1 MRNPRTFIPTINDR
15 LEIRMVPSGVSGAA
29 GDVAGHYL
37 GGGGGGGGGTGAAP
51 LPGSTSG
58 SGSTTT
64 SNGG

>member
-1 MRNPRTFIPTINDR
+1 MRKPRTFIPTINDR

-29 GDVAGHYL
+29 GGVVGHYL
-37 GGGGGGGGGTGAAP
+37 GGSGSGGAGAAS
-51 LPGSTSG
+51 LPGSNSG